1 MRSLELLGG
10 EDLTLQLPTLMY
22 ATVLSMLVAFACIHY
37 FLTLIEKIGFTPFVI
52 YRIVLGMLLFMLY
65 LFS

>member
-1 MRSLELLGG
+1 MRSLELLSG
-10 EDLTLQLPTLMY
+10 EDQTLQLPILMY
-22 ATVLSMLVAFACIHY
+22 STVLSMFVAFACIHY
-37 FLTLIEKIGFTPFVI
+37 FLRLIEKIGFTPFVI